1 MEATETFERKEMKTL
16 IECIDVIT
24 KRGYKTN
31 FLAVSNNKIK
41 GDREKPYSPSEVKIT
56 TFYRFEGDSDP
67 GDSSI
72 LYAIETSDGEKGY
85 LTNAY
90 GPYADTKVS
99 IFIDSV
105 EEIEKNASNRKPS
118 FWRKVKNLFS

>member
-24 KRGYKTN
+24 KRGYKTS
-31 FLAVSNNKIK
+31 FLGLNDNKIK
-41 GDREKPYSPSEVKIT
+41 GEREKPYSPYEVKIT
-56 TFYRFEGDSDP
+56 NFYRFEGDSDP

-72 LYAIETSDGEKGY
+72 LYVIETNDGDKGY

-99 IFIDSV
+99 TFIDSV
-105 EEIEKNASNRKPS
+105 EEIEKNATNRKPS
-118 FWRKVKNLFS
+118 FWRKVKNVFS